1 MLGRWLLM
9 NTLHR
14 GLLLR
19 RGQLEVLAELPQI
32 VDNLSLWLRWR
43 LLHLLL
49 LWGSRARN
57 A

>member
-1 MLGRWLLM
+1 M